1 MIKSFYFQHI
11 FNIETFG
18 ASLGT
23 GANVF
28 TGASE
33 VGLSHLKNAIRFALT
48 GGTPGGIAPEL
59 LANVK
64 VDKPAPKCI
73 IGLDKFGKSYGI
85 ERRISPNFVSV
96 NEIATQFTRHNT
108 FSNCLDNQG
117 ISNLIMQCLTHED
130 LFHCNPE
137 TQGELIKY
145 FYAGGDGIDL
155 SKFEIDPEYMADL
168 EGVNLLNIKEYR
180 SKFSQ
185 EIRDYKRKAE
195 VVQFNSKNLKGIMA
209 EDVTKADI
217 ETIQIEILQLTH
229 SMRNE
234 IPVTANTNDIVDI
247 RSQIDHLKNQTYN
260 AKYANY
266 ISKWKSDVRDNTQR
280 ILDLQEYSD
289 DKCPIH
295 ADISC
300 GCKTQFVEIIDLHQ
314 KAVEDA
320 EAKLKDL
327 EIKEEESRQGWQNE
341 INKNIDEYTQKLK
354 GLVETFESEVEA
366 VKIKNIEIKKHN
378 SELQRQL
385 DSANLKLDDFNRIM
399 GAQAE
404 RDSKLREL
412 ESYQRYLL
420 HYENLI
426 SILDTIGKSLIIS
439 HKHPSQL
446 LDKINAVSNR
456 YGIRITQ
463 EDSGLFIN
471 RVHYLLCSDTT
482 RMISGII
489 SNSIFAEESGYG
501 FYVCDN
507 FEKIPLDIGMDL
519 LEWVDKQ
526 NVSALILGREIPE
539 SIMTPGIKQKMK
551 TMSEV

>member
-1 MIKSFYFQHI
+1 
-11 FNIETFG
+11 
-18 ASLGT
+18 
-23 GANVF
+23 
-28 TGASE
+28 
-33 VGLSHLKNAIRFALT
+33 
-48 GGTPGGIAPEL
+48 
-59 LANVK
+59 
-64 VDKPAPKCI
+64 
-73 IGLDKFGKSYGI
+73 
-85 ERRISPNFVSV
+85 
-96 NEIATQFTRHNT
+96 
-108 FSNCLDNQG
+108 
-117 ISNLIMQCLTHED
+117 
-130 LFHCNPE
+130 
-137 TQGELIKY
+137 
-145 FYAGGDGIDL
+145 
-155 SKFEIDPEYMADL
+155 
-168 EGVNLLNIKEYR
+168 
-180 SKFSQ
+180 
-185 EIRDYKRKAE
+185 
-195 VVQFNSKNLKGIMA
+195 MA

-314 KAVEDA
+314 KAIEDA